1 MNLIPLEKSQE
12 FLVIWDV
19 VHTASVMIRQAG
31 CVYGFREQGCGS
43 VRIVGGGCTWAI
55 FGVSDKFQS
64 GCVWWVRRTPPF
76 LEFIGHMDLRKVGF
90 KLLYESLSM
99 VLHRKD
105 LQHVNV
111 ERLFFP
117 CERRKESDLIMNS
130 GSVVFVIDQD
140 SSARF
145 SR

>member
-1 MNLIPLEKSQE
+1 M
-12 FLVIWDV
+12 
-19 VHTASVMIRQAG
+19 
-31 CVYGFREQGCGS
+31 GFE
-43 VRIVGGGCTWAI
+43 I
-55 FGVSDKFQS
+55 
-64 GCVWWVRRTPPF
+64 
-76 LEFIGHMDLRKVGF
+76 
-90 KLLYESLSM
+90 LYESVSM
-99 VLHRKD
+99 VLHRRD

-117 CERRKESDLIMNS
+117 CERRKEPDLIMSS